1 MFIVRSDDGDD
12 GDYLFVEFD
21 EFVVAMAAHDGQ
33 HQRSPNR
40 LLLTL
45 LQFLPLR
52 QPPQLDRVLELD
64 ESSLLDLDRE
74 RLPST
79 SSIIA
84 MQKSGWD
91 RVPVFGGLG

>member
-1 MFIVRSDDGDD
+1 MPRDD

-21 EFVVAMAAHDGQ
+21 EFMVAMAAHDGQ

-64 ESSLLDLDRE
+64 ESSLLDLDRQ
-74 RLPST
+74 RALIYDFHHRHAKT
-79 SSIIA
+79 W
-84 MQKSGWD
+84 MGGGL
-91 RVPVFGGLG
+91 PVFFEASERY